1 MRSLWLIAGTLVLAS
16 CSRTHY
22 RKSADRQTYPVVA
35 EHIVAP
41 ANAIGRI
48 DITPA
53 VESRLA
59 DPFNPD
65 RPPKPPDDAAAA
77 LFMNHPYRFRGSRSW
92 GKDGVLDSVEPV
104 GWEQSLGLEPEGTLK
119 LTQDRAVAIALV
131 NSRDYQTSLENV
143 YLAALSL
150 TLNRFE
156 FDSRWFGRTGTNFT
170 QAGFAGPPTVSNN
183 LETTNDLGFN
193 RNFAAGGQLLV
204 DFANSFVWEFTGGT
218 SRIAGSF
225 AASLTQPLLRNFG
238 RKVRLESLTQAERDT
253 LYAVRD
259 FARFRKQFWVSTAV
273 DSGGYLSL
281 LLLQQ
286 SVRNA
291 QANLKSQ
298 EENYQLGQELFKGNK
313 KSAVEVD
320 AIFQGLLSARLQVVT
335 AQTSL
340 QQSLDAFKL
349 QMGLPPRLPVE
360 LDDAFLQQFVLVAPE
375 LEKLRDEIAQFE
387 RDRNAELGVPPSVEA
402 LRVNHEAL
410 LGLAGK
416 VGPILNAAEADLNRW
431 KAELDRPA
439 TATDDV
445 ERRGRAAAAYKQQS
459 DEFALQKAVL
469 AALVAKV
476 TQQKIDVA
484 ENNRE
489 PAWKALTK
497 SATQLGTV
505 VGVAISAQ
513 TQARIYLIRL
523 PDVDVVETEAVT
535 RAKANRLDLQNS
547 LARVTDSWRRVAV
560 AANQLQSD
568 LNLIARVNLATDPE
582 AGHPLDFSKDLGRY
596 SVGLQFDSPLNR
608 LAERNRYRQ
617 SLIAYQR
624 SRRAYMELSDTIEGQ
639 IRNDIRLLRLQ
650 KFSFE
655 IARQSLIAAARQ
667 LENEQLLLTAPN
679 QVQANTGDATLRKLR
694 ALEQLLAA
702 REQLSGSFIRY
713 EQQRVRLLL
722 NLEEL
727 QLDERGFP
735 INVSPDSPR
744 VAPPLP
750 GRPGAN

>member
-1 MRSLWLIAGTLVLAS
+1 
-16 CSRTHY
+16 
-22 RKSADRQTYPVVA
+22 
-35 EHIVAP
+35 
-41 ANAIGRI
+41 
-48 DITPA
+48 
-53 VESRLA
+53 
-59 DPFNPD
+59 
-65 RPPKPPDDAAAA
+65 
-77 LFMNHPYRFRGSRSW
+77 
-92 GKDGVLDSVEPV
+92 
-104 GWEQSLGLEPEGTLK
+104 
-119 LTQDRAVAIALV
+119 
-131 NSRDYQTSLENV
+131 
-143 YLAALSL
+143 
-150 TLNRFE
+150 
-156 FDSRWFGRTGTNFT
+156 
-170 QAGFAGPPTVSNN
+170 
-183 LETTNDLGFN
+183 
-193 RNFAAGGQLLV
+193 
-204 DFANSFVWEFTGGT
+204 
-218 SRIAGSF
+218 
-225 AASLTQPLLRNFG
+225 LRNFG
-238 RKVRLESLTQAERDT
+238 RQVRLESLTQAERDT

-286 SVRNA
+286 SVLNA
-291 QANLKSQ
+291 EANLKSQ

-320 AIFQGLLSARLQVVT
+320 AILQGLLSARLQVIT

-340 QQSLDAFKL
+340 QQALDAFKL
-349 QMGLPPRLPVE
+349 QMGLPPRLPIE
-360 LDDAFLQQFVLVAPE
+360 LDDSFLQQFVLVAPE
-375 LEKLRDEIAQFE
+375 LEKLGKEIAQFE
-387 RDRNAELGVPPSVEA
+387 RDRNAELGLPPSVEA
-402 LRVNHEAL
+402 LRANHDAL

-416 VGPILNAAEADLNRW
+416 VDPILNAAEGDLKRW
-431 KAELDRPA
+431 KAELDRPT
-439 TATDDV
+439 TAADDA
-445 ERRGRAAAAYKQQS
+445 ERRGRATAAYKQQF
-459 DEFALQKAVL
+459 DEFVLQREVL
-469 AALVAKV
+469 ATLVAKV
-476 TQQKIDVA
+476 KQQKIDVA

-489 PAWKALTK
+489 LAWKAITK

-523 PDVDVVETEAVT
+523 PDVDVLEADAVA

-547 LARVTDSWRRVAV
+547 LAQVTDSWRRVAV

-568 LNLIARVNLATDPE
+568 LNLIAQVNLATDPE

-617 SLIAYQR
+617 SLITYQR

-679 QVQANTGDATLRKLR
+679 QAQANTGDATLRKLR

-735 INVSPDSPR
+735 INVSPNSPR
-744 VAPPLP
+744 AAPAVPGLP
-750 GRPGAN
+750 GSS